1 MYLDY
6 MEDELE
12 MVEEDVEEYSSS
24 SYDNNKEYE

>member
-1 MYLDY
+1 MYIDY

-24 SYDNNKEYE
+24 SCDNNKEYE